1 MKKQLFSLLL
11 VASVLSACGPAAPQ
25 LGKDSVEDVIG
36 AMTLEE
42 KARLVIGTGMAGT
55 SGDSTVI
62 GTTKKLVPGAAGT
75 TYPIPRLGIPA
86 IVLADGPAGLRID
99 PVREARFCYLLLY
112 AFPYRYI
119 TCFYLE
125 SRFGGGSREIDR

>member
-42 KARLVIGTGMAGT
+42 KARLVIGTGMVGT

-86 IVLADGPAGLRID
+86 IVLADGPARFTYRSYPRRGILLLIIVHIFLS
-99 PVREARFCYLLLY
+99 VRYLLLLGI
-112 AFPYRYI
+112 RI
-119 TCFYLE
+119 W
-125 SRFGGGSREIDR
+125 

>member
-1 MKKQLFSLLL
+1 MKKQLFYLLL
-11 VASVLSACGPAAPQ
+11 AAGVLSACGPAAPQ

-42 KARLVIGTGMAGT
+42 KAHLVIGTGMVGT

-86 IVLADGPAGLRID
+86 IVLADGPAYRSYPRRG
-99 PVREARFCYLLLY
+99 FCYLLLY
-112 AFPYRYI
+112 TFSYRYV

-125 SRFGGGSREIDR
+125 SGFGRGSWKINW

>member
-1 MKKQLFSLLL
+1 MLL
-11 VASVLSACGPAAPQ
+11 AAGVLSACGPAAPQ

-42 KARLVIGTGMAGT
+42 KAHLVIGTGMVGT

-99 PVREARFCYLLLY
+99 PIREGDSATYYCTHFLSVRYLLLLGI
-112 AFPYRYI
+112 RI
-119 TCFYLE
+119 W
-125 SRFGGGSREIDR
+125 